1 VTARPEELLAGDQ
14 TAGAGSPVAAP
25 VDLPAARPKG
35 FDRLLLALALVVALL
50 APWILHTPYWL
61 NLLVLICIYAVVNQS
76 WNLIMG
82 YAGIWSFGQLA
93 LFGVG
98 AYTSALMGYH
108 YGISPFVGTIAGA
121 VVAVL
126 ASMVLGLPSLRL
138 RGAYVV
144 LLTLAFH
151 ELLRNL
157 ITNDTTKWTGGGFG
171 LFGFG
176 QYGLKDLP
184 QLDRMLIFYYAA
196 LILLVLT
203 NVIIWRILVSP
214 LGLAFRALRDA
225 EPYAVAR
232 GIPEYRFKLL
242 VFAISAFF
250 TGLAGAFYANFLD
263 AVGPSIFDFGLM
275 MNLLAMIVIG
285 GWGTFWGPMIGT
297 ILLLYLNE
305 VLRDIDEWR
314 VLIVGLLM
322 ILFVILLPQG
332 LIRPLETLARSIR
345 TRLGHDHAR
354 GPSKVTPG

>member
-1 VTARPEELLAGDQ
+1 VTARPEELPQSEQMPRG
-14 TAGAGSPVAAP
+14 GSPAVAL
-25 VDLPAARPKG
+25 DLPAARPKAL
-35 FDRLLLALALVVALL
+35 DRLLIGLAVIVALV
-50 APWILHTPYWL
+50 APWVLHSPYWL

-108 YGISPFVGTIAGA
+108 YGISPFIGTIAGA
-121 VVAVL
+121 LAAVL

-157 ITNDTTKWTGGGFG
+157 IVNDTTKFTGGGFG

-176 QYGLKDLP
+176 QYGLGDVPPLE
-184 QLDRMLIFYYAA
+184 RMTIFYYAA
-196 LILLVLT
+196 LVLLILT
-203 NVIIWRILVSP
+203 NLIIWRILASP

-263 AVGPSIFDFGLM
+263 AVGPTIFDFGLM

-285 GWGTFWGPMIGT
+285 GWGTFWGPMLGT
-297 ILLLYLNE
+297 VLLLYLNE
-305 VLRDIDEWR
+305 ALRDIDEWR
-314 VLIVGLLM
+314 VLIIGVLM

-332 LIRPLETLARSIR
+332 LIYPLESVSRRIGTWFRRSDSR
-345 TRLGHDHAR
+345 VGSEATRG
-354 GPSKVTPG
+354 

>member
-1 VTARPEELLAGDQ
+1 MTARSEELARSEQ
-14 TAGAGSPVAAP
+14 PAPAVAM
-25 VDLPAARPKG
+25 PAARSQA
-35 FDRLLLALALVVALL
+35 FDRALLILVLVVALIV
-50 APWILHTPYWL
+50 PWVLHTPYWL
-61 NLLVLICIYAVVNQS
+61 NLLVLICIYAIVNQS

-98 AYTSALMGYH
+98 AYTSALMTYH
-108 YGISPFVGTIAGA
+108 YDISPFIGTLAGA
-121 VVAVL
+121 VMAVL

-157 ITNDTTKWTGGGFG
+157 ITNDTSKWTGGGFG

-176 QYGLKDLP
+176 QYGLGDLP
-184 QLDRMLIFYYAA
+184 QVERLTIFYYAA

-203 NVIIWRILVSP
+203 NLIIWRILRSP

-232 GIPEYRFKLL
+232 GIPEYRYKLL

-250 TGLAGAFYANFLD
+250 TGLAGA
-263 AVGPSIFDFGLM
+263 
-275 MNLLAMIVIG
+275 
-285 GWGTFWGPMIGT
+285 
-297 ILLLYLNE
+297 
-305 VLRDIDEWR
+305 
-314 VLIVGLLM
+314 
-322 ILFVILLPQG
+322 
-332 LIRPLETLARSIR
+332 
-345 TRLGHDHAR
+345 
-354 GPSKVTPG
+354 

>member
-1 VTARPEELLAGDQ
+1 MTARSEHLPHSEGEAVL
-14 TAGAGSPVAAP
+14 TTTPVT
-25 VDLPAARPKG
+25 RSRG
-35 FDRLLLALALVVALL
+35 FDRALIILVLIAALA
-50 APWILHTPYWL
+50 APWLLNTPYWL
-61 NLLVLICIYAVVNQS
+61 NLLVLICIYAIVNQS

-98 AYTSALMGYH
+98 AYTSALMTFH
-108 YGISPFVGTIAGA
+108 YDISPFLATLAGA
-121 VVAVL
+121 LMATL

-157 ITNDTTKWTGGGFG
+157 IQNDTSQWTGGGFG

-176 QYGLKDLP
+176 QYGLGDMP
-184 QLDRMLIFYYAA
+184 QAERLKVFYYAA
-196 LILLVLT
+196 LVLLILT
-203 NVIIWRILVSP
+203 NIIIWRILKSP

-232 GIPEYRFKLL
+232 GIPEYRYKLL

-285 GWGTFWGPMIGT
+285 GWGTFWGPIVGT
-297 ILLLYLNE
+297 VLLLYLNE
-305 VLRDIDEWR
+305 ALRDIDEWR
-314 VLIVGLLM
+314 VLIFGLLM
-322 ILFVILLPQG
+322 IVFVILLPRG
-332 LIRPLETLARSIR
+332 LIRPLQLLGDRIR
-345 TRLGHDHAR
+345 ERLDGSAPR
-354 GPSKVTPG
+354 ENTP